1 MKKTFLIIVAS
12 MLTIAMNA
20 QSEKYIKAME
30 KNVPAVDT
38 TWSTDGLI
46 KLGNA
51 FQLIADAE
59 KNQWLPYYYAALC
72 NVMSAYTLNGGNI
85 TGMASTTDPIA
96 NKAEELLNKAEAL
109 KKDNSEIYCVKKMI
123 ASLRLMGDPQS
134 RAMTYGSTSAMA
146 LAKAKQLNPENPRVY
161 LLEGQDKLY
170 TPEEWGGSKTE
181 AKKIFEEAKKKYEA
195 FKPESSIHP
204 VWGKTQLNYF
214 LTQG

>member
-1 MKKTFLIIVAS
+1 MRKTFLIIVAS

-20 QSEKYIKAME
+20 QSEKYIRAME
-30 KNVPAVDT
+30 KNVAAVDT

-46 KLGNA
+46 KLANA

-59 KNQWLPYYYAALC
+59 KNQWLPYYYASLC

-85 TGMASTTDPIA
+85 TGMAATTDPIA

-109 KKDNSEIYCVKKMI
+109 RKDNSEIFCVKKMI
-123 ASLRLMGDPQS
+123 ASLRLMGDPQA
-134 RAMTYGSTSAMA
+134 RAMTYGSASAMA
-146 LAKAKQLNPENPRVY
+146 LTKAKQLDPGNPRVY

-170 TPEEWGGSKTE
+170 TPKEWGGSKEE
-181 AKKIFEEAKKKYEA
+181 AMKIFDEAKKKYES

-204 VWGKTQLNYF
+204 AWGKTQLNYF